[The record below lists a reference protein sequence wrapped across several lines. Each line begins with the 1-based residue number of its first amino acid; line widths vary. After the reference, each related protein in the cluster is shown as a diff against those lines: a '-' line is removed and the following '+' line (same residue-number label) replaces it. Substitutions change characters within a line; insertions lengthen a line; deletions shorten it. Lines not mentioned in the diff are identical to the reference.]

1 MRKIITVC
9 FVLLAAAAVP
19 CMAAGAKMPD
29 TMYFNAMRDEMQ
41 RTLKELRLKDHQN
54 PYYVAYWINE
64 QYTDHIDA
72 EFGQLTYSNPH
83 QAEPGEMWVNVFVDV
98 GNDKN
103 NSSGY
108 TPGDRSGVNLPGMFK
123 GYTFRSYDG
132 IREKLWQ
139 MTDAAYLQSS
149 DFYERKQLYK
159 KKKNIVQKLPDVVP
173 AEQSGKIE
181 DVPAWQDLDKARIE
195 PFVKEL
201 SAQGLSKTEL
211 DMLRISVRK
220 GMHVV
225 YYLNSRG
232 GFYQTYYPSL
242 QLRASA
248 QLHLSDGRQSSFVK
262 FISLRNL
269 TEEEL
274 NRGKEEVEEWLQKVL
289 QVRQVVKAKQPYI
302 GPVLLKPRAAAVLFR
317 NSVINEM
324 EQSTPILLEL
334 ADEDKGAGNLH
345 KKKGMRVGTELVTL
359 YDRPCQREFDGF
371 TLPAYKCIDDEGV
384 AAQDLTLMKNGK
396 VQDIPLSMR
405 PLDKGHKSNG
415 HSRFKDNMWGR
426 ESVSTVFVEPTQ
438 QWTDEEMENKLLERC
453 KALGLEYGYILHG
466 WSGRTPSAIHT
477 ERVYVDGRREF
488 VHNIEFEND
497 FFTQRDLRAVLAV
510 GGKQEITGSLVVPSV
525 LMQEMEMVPRDIKG
539 ARPPFVPRP
548 K

>member
-1 MRKIITVC
+1 
-9 FVLLAAAAVP
+9 
-19 CMAAGAKMPD
+19 
-29 TMYFNAMRDEMQ
+29 MYFTAMRDEMN

-54 PYYVAYWINE
+54 PYYVAYWVNE

-83 QAEPGEMWVNVFVDV
+83 QAEPSEMWVNVFVDV

-108 TPGDRSGVNLPGMFK
+108 APGDHAGVTLPSMFK

-159 KKKNIVQKLPDVVP
+159 KKKNIIQKFPDVVP
-173 AEQSGKIE
+173 AKQSGKIE
-181 DVPAWQDLDKARIE
+181 TAPQWQDLDKAQIE
-195 PFVKEL
+195 PFVKEISSL
-201 SAQGLSKTEL
+201 GLSNPAL

-220 GMHVV
+220 GLHVV

-242 QLRASA
+242 QLRANA
-248 QLHLSDGRQSSFVK
+248 QLRLSDGRQSSLVK
-262 FISLRNL
+262 FIALRNL

-274 NRGKEEVEEWLQKVL
+274 SRGKQEVEEWLGKVL
-289 QVRQVVKAKQPYI
+289 KLQQVINAKQPYI
-302 GPVLLKPRAAAVLFR
+302 GPVLLKPRAATVLFR
-317 NSVINEM
+317 NSVLREM
-324 EQSTPILLEL
+324 EQSTPMLLEL
-334 ADEDKGAGNLH
+334 ADEDKSAGNLH

-359 YDRPCQREFDGF
+359 YDKPCQREFDGF

-384 AAQDLTLMKNGK
+384 AAQDLTLMENGK

-415 HSRFKDNMWGR
+415 HSRFTDNMWGR
-426 ESVSTVFVEPTQ
+426 ESLSTVFVEPTQ
-438 QWTDEEMENKLLERC
+438 QWTDEEMEEKLLERC
-453 KALGLEYGYILHG
+453 KSLGLEYGYILHG
-466 WSGRTPSAIHT
+466 WSGRSSSAIHT

-488 VHNIEFEND
+488 VHNMEFEND

-539 ARPPFVPRP
+539 ARPPFVARP
-548 K
+548 E